1 MMNWI
6 INPIVTINGTNFT
19 AETLNGLKITYGR
32 SDIWE
37 QARTSTAYIQILN
50 DDDSV
55 FTGQLNDP
63 VVVQIDDSAG
73 DPITVFTGKLNTISN
88 SIQALGSS
96 AKVVIHTITAVG
108 SFAAMARALTHTSA
122 YPKEYDDDRLTRI
135 LTDAGV
141 SIDVIDSPGVYEFTQ
156 STANPGDCYY
166 WASYYANMAFGY
178 IYETPAGEVGYAN
191 ESRRTLDAQ
200 ANGYL
205 IIPEDV
211 ILYPS
216 VQSEVN
222 LNNLLNDLRL
232 EWKNNQIVT
241 STSASSI
248 ASYGKRAADIVTELE
263 DGTQAQFQADRYIT
277 LRSTPATVLQSFT
290 VQLDAPG
297 MTAGTLDDLLSVYMG
312 LPIEV
317 SDFPNGI
324 YNGIFKGFVEGWTLV
339 INRVQATLNLNVT
352 KNTLSITPTR
362 WQDVDPA
369 LIWSAIDPALEWADY
384 E

>member
-1 MMNWI
+1 MNWI

>member
-1 MMNWI
+1 MNWI
-6 INPIVTINGTNFT
+6 INPVVTVNGTNFT
-19 AETLNGLKITYGR
+19 AETLNGLRITYGR

-73 DPITVFTGKLNTISN
+73 NPITVFTGKLNTISN

-96 AKVVIHTITAVG
+96 AKVTIHTITAVG
-108 SFAAMARALTHTSA
+108 SFAAMARALTHTTN

-297 MTAGTLDDLLSVYMG
+297 MTAGTLDDLLGVYMG

-324 YNGIFKGFVEGWTLV
+324 YNGIFRGFVEGWTLV

-362 WQDVDPA
+362 WQDVSPT

>member
-1 MMNWI
+1 MNWI
-6 INPIVTINGTNFT
+6 INPVVTVNGTNFT
-19 AETLNGLKITYGR
+19 ADTLNGLRITYGR
-32 SDIWE
+32 TDIWE
-37 QARTSTAYIQILN
+37 QARTATAYIQILN

-55 FTGQLNDP
+55 FAGQLNDP
-63 VVVQIDDSAG
+63 VIVQIDDSAG
-73 DPITVFTGKLNTISN
+73 NPITIFTGKLNTISN
-88 SIQALGSS
+88 SVQALGST

-108 SFAAMARALTHTSA
+108 AFADMARVITHTSN

-135 LTDAGV
+135 LTDAAV
-141 SIDVIDSPGVYEFTQ
+141 SIDVIDTPGVYEFTAT
-156 STANPGDCYY
+156 TASPGDCYY
-166 WASYYANMAFGY
+166 WASFYANMAFGY
-178 IYETPAGEVGYAN
+178 IYETPSGEVGYAN

-205 IIPEDV
+205 IIPEET

-248 ASYGKRAADIVTELE
+248 ASYGTRAADIVTELE
-263 DGTQAQFQADRYIT
+263 DGTQAQNQADRYVS
-277 LRSTPATVLQSFT
+277 LRSTPATVLNSFT
-290 VQLDAPG
+290 VQLDAPD
-297 MTAGTLDDLLSVYMG
+297 MTAGTLDDLLAVYMG
-312 LPIEV
+312 MPVEV

-324 YNGIFKGFVEGWTLV
+324 YNGIFRGFVEGWTLT

-362 WQDVDPA
+362 WQDVSPTLQWEDVDPT
-369 LIWSAIDPALEWADY
+369 LEWADY